1 MLSLKKGMKGFAR
14 QRSELNSPPRRRLP
28 SQEKNNNRYEKV
40 KALSQR
46 FKLPNKT
53 IYELEAE
60 YSSMLEICKR
70 KLHNE
75 FDFLKDNAPAK
86 QTRKSS
92 AQGSVK
98 PPEKDG
104 APETLPLD
112 VYLMY
117 DKLLKDKHP
126 DLVDR
131 LIKGIGID
139 VDGKNPQL
147 NKD

>member
-1 MLSLKKGMKGFAR
+1 MHETENSGLPAIEKSPGQSFSRGDFRMLSLKKGMKGFAK

-28 SQEKNNNRYEKV
+28 SQEKNSNRYEKV

-75 FDFLKDNAPAK
+75 FDFLKDNAPSK

-92 AQGSVK
+92 ASGSVK
-98 PPEKDG
+98 PPEKEG

-112 VYLMY
+112 VYLM
-117 DKLLKDKHP
+117 
-126 DLVDR
+126 
-131 LIKGIGID
+131 
-139 VDGKNPQL
+139 
-147 NKD
+147 